1 MMSQMIVSRLARK
14 SVLGVSTRSI
24 ASVPSWASVD
34 PAAMGVNSEPHA
46 VLNCVSGTWKSA
58 NSTMSIPHP
67 LDRDAPDI
75 FTIPDTQVNELS
87 PFVES
92 LRSVP
97 KTGLHNPLK
106 NPERYLEYGE
116 ISRKAGNALSDPEIA
131 EFFTQSI
138 MKCVPKSHAQAAG
151 EVKVTAAFLHNFAG
165 DNVRRLAQSFGVPGD
180 HYGQMSVGHRWPFGP
195 VAIITP
201 FNFPLEIPVLQL
213 MGALY
218 MGNKV
223 VLKPSEQVSVV
234 MEQFLRLLIDC
245 GMDPKDVDFL
255 NCKGP
260 VAQEVITQTP
270 VRLTQFTGSSKV
282 GEILSKATHGKVKL
296 EDAGFDWK
304 VIGPDV
310 GDVDYV
316 AWQCDQDAYASTG
329 QKCSAQSICFIHEN
343 WKEAG
348 LVDKMKANA
357 AKRKLD
363 DFTVAPVL
371 THTTEG
377 FLAHTERLLQIPGSS
392 LLFGGKELSNH
403 KIPKKYG
410 AVEPTAVF
418 VPLEEMIKDEH
429 FDTCASELFAPFQV
443 ITYYNDDTLD
453 HVLGALERM
462 SHHLTAAVVSD
473 DTEFQTK
480 VLANTVNGT
489 TYAGRRARTT
499 GAPQNH
505 WFGPAGDP
513 RGAGIGTPEAIK
525 LVWSCHREI
534 ISDNIVPKDWTQP
547 KTT

>member
-1 MMSQMIVSRLARK
+1 MA
-14 SVLGVSTRSI
+14 SI
-24 ASVPSWASVD
+24 PSWASVD
-34 PAAMGVNSEPHA
+34 PAAMGVNLEPHA

-58 NSTMSIPHP
+58 NSTMLIPHP

-116 ISRKAGNALSDPEIA
+116 ISRKAGNALSHPEIA

-180 HYGQMSVGHRWPFGP
+180 HYGQMSVGHRWPYGP

-392 LLFGGKELSNH
+392 ILFGGKELSNH